1 MILAI
6 DVGNSNIVIG
16 GIDREQTYFEE
27 RVLTDP
33 SETGLEYA
41 ITIKN
46 ILEIHKIDRS
56 QIEGAIV
63 SSVVPPVNPAL
74 SSAVKKV
81 LGFHPML
88 VSPGM
93 ETGLNIKMDAPGA
106 VGSDLIVDSVAALAE
121 YPVPIIVI
129 DMGTATTVNVID
141 SDKNFIGGVILPG
154 VQVSLDSL
162 VSRTAQ
168 LPSISLDIPGKVIGK
183 NTVDCMR
190 SGIMYGTAAEIDG
203 IITLMEKELG
213 EEASLVAT
221 GGLSRFIVPL
231 CENDIA
237 YEPDLLLKGLLILY
251 EKNKDS
257 WDWES

>member
-16 GIDREQTYFEE
+16 GIDGTKTYFEE

-33 SETGLEYA
+33 SKTGLEYA
-41 ITIKN
+41 VTIKN
-46 ILEIHKIDRS
+46 ILEIHEIDRS
-56 QIEGAIV
+56 EIEGAIV

-88 VSPGM
+88 VGPDLDM
-93 ETGLNIKMDAPGA
+93 GLSILTDQPSMVGNDLKVDA
-106 VGSDLIVDSVAALAE
+106 VAAIAE
-121 YPVPIIVI
+121 FPAPVIVI
-129 DMGTATTVNVID
+129 DMGTATTINVID
-141 SDKNFIGGVILPG
+141 RDKNFIGGVILPG
-154 VQVSLDSL
+154 VQISLDSL

-168 LPSISLDIPGKVIGK
+168 LPSISLDIPGRVIGK

-203 IITLMEKELG
+203 LISLMEEEIG
-213 EEASLVAT
+213 EKASIVAT
-221 GGLSRFIVPL
+221 GGLSRFIVPM
-231 CENDIA
+231 CAHDIA
-237 YEPDLLLKGLLILY
+237 YEPDLLLKGLLIIY
-251 EKNKDS
+251 EKNKAE
-257 WDWES
+257 WDWEK